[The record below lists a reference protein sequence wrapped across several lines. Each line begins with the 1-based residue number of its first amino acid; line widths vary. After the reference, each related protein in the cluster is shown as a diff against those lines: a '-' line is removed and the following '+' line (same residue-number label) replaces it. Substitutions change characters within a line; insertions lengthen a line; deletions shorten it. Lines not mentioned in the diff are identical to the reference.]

1 MNYQEGYKDGYHDGA
16 APGDFD
22 ELGDWLLT
30 LESRFSPA
38 ELHGAIVGGLCGAM
52 RLSSAR
58 WAQFGLAVMGASS
71 QMQSQFGA
79 MAKITLGGLA
89 QQQLAILASDDL
101 AFKPFLPDDD
111 EAIEQRTDS
120 LSDWCKGFL
129 GGFAEAQV
137 FLQKQDADEGEVD
150 AEAAA
155 QLDRSLPENVQEAL
169 SDLAAIAQAS
179 VSSQDDDGEHDD
191 FDDMDEDDPLGMGLL
206 LEADTVLTE
215 DGEEYQYDSGDAE
228 VAERDYTE
236 IVEYLRLATMTV
248 FTEFGWIEML
258 SQPAVDPQPGAAS
271 LEASIK
277 SASSPTGAARF
288 FKPGNKTMH

>member
-1 MNYQEGYKDGYHDGA
+1 MNYQEGYQDGYHDGA

-89 QQQLAILASDDL
+89 QQQLAILASDEL

>member
-1 MNYQEGYKDGYHDGA
+1 MNYQEGYQDGYHDGA

>member
-1 MNYQEGYKDGYHDGA
+1 MNYQEGYQDGYHDGA

-79 MAKITLGGLA
+79 MAEIMLGGLA

-228 VAERDYTE
+228 AAERDYTE

-277 SASSPTGAARF
+277 AASSPTGAARF

>member
-1 MNYQEGYKDGYHDGA
+1 MNYQEGYQDGYHDGA

-79 MAKITLGGLA
+79 MAEITLGGLA

-215 DGEEYQYDSGDAE
+215 DGEEYQYDSCDAE
-228 VAERDYTE
+228 AAERDYTE

-271 LEASIK
+271 LESSIK
-277 SASSPTGAARF
+277 AASSPTGAARF

>member
-1 MNYQEGYKDGYHDGA
+1 MNYQEGYQDGYHDGA

-79 MAKITLGGLA
+79 MAEITLGGLA

-228 VAERDYTE
+228 AAERDYTE

-277 SASSPTGAARF
+277 AASSPTGAARF